1 VCNAASDALLQSHFI
16 WLGSGSEGQVGL
28 LSHSA
33 GLIEILAAQDD
44 EGASGPRQML
54 PAPLEQARLS
64 RVRIG
69 VSDPKQRDLD
79 SVGRAASW
87 LRERSKDP
95 DPIPFGRAKD
105 RQGWPAQGKP
115 DETVTHL
122 RPVELQ
128 DWQAHRQS
136 DVFAEAVAR
145 ATQEQGEPDLV
156 EAPSALQNRHAF
168 GSIAARFAVAM
179 GVSALVALV
188 FVAAFPA
195 SQGPADGD
203 GLASLPALKS
213 LRSSLFPAPQ
223 RTPAPTL
230 VIRDGSGPVNERLSL
245 GVNVKSPDPGAT
257 VTIDRMPAGARL
269 TVGRRMSAG
278 EWRVPAQEIS
288 DASVIPP
295 ADFVGV
301 MKLTAELG
309 GSDGAALVSSVVR
322 LTWTSAR
329 PGGPAVEGAST
340 SVATVPSSP
349 AASTPQQQPQQ
360 QQPIASAEPPVA
372 ARAEP
377 PAREINPNEVAGFV
391 RRAQELLATGD
402 LQAARL
408 LLLRAAQAHDARA
421 ALLLAKSFDPIVSK
435 RFGMADAEPDLAQAR
450 NWYQKA
456 EEWGAS
462 EARRGLDALASHTR

>member
-1 VCNAASDALLQSHFI
+1 
-16 WLGSGSEGQVGL
+16 
-28 LSHSA
+28 
-33 GLIEILAAQDD
+33 
-44 EGASGPRQML
+44 
-54 PAPLEQARLS
+54 
-64 RVRIG
+64 
-69 VSDPKQRDLD
+69 
-79 SVGRAASW
+79 
-87 LRERSKDP
+87 
-95 DPIPFGRAKD
+95 
-105 RQGWPAQGKP
+105 
-115 DETVTHL
+115 
-122 RPVELQ
+122 
-128 DWQAHRQS
+128 
-136 DVFAEAVAR
+136 
-145 ATQEQGEPDLV
+145 
-156 EAPSALQNRHAF
+156 
-168 GSIAARFAVAM
+168 
-179 GVSALVALV
+179 
-188 FVAAFPA
+188 
-195 SQGPADGD
+195 
-203 GLASLPALKS
+203 
-213 LRSSLFPAPQ
+213 
-223 RTPAPTL
+223 
-230 VIRDGSGPVNERLSL
+230 
-245 GVNVKSPDPGAT
+245 
-257 VTIDRMPAGARL
+257 MPAGAKL

-462 EARRGLDALASHTR
+462 EARRELDALASHTR

>member
-1 VCNAASDALLQSHFI
+1 
-16 WLGSGSEGQVGL
+16 
-28 LSHSA
+28 
-33 GLIEILAAQDD
+33 
-44 EGASGPRQML
+44 M
-54 PAPLEQARLS
+54 
-64 RVRIG
+64 
-69 VSDPKQRDLD
+69 SDPKQRDLD

-95 DPIPFGRAKD
+95 DPIPLGRAKD
-105 RQGWPAQGKP
+105 RQDWPAQGRP

-122 RPVELQ
+122 RPVEPR
-128 DWQAHRQS
+128 DWQIHKQS

-145 ATQEQGEPDLV
+145 AMQEQGEPDLV

-195 SQGPADGD
+195 SQGPADED

-223 RTPAPTL
+223 RKPAPSL

-269 TVGRRMSAG
+269 TVGRRMSSS

-301 MKLTAELG
+301 MNLTAELD

-329 PGGPAVEGAST
+329 PGDPVGGASA
-340 SVATVPSSP
+340 SASSP
-349 AASTPQQQPQQ
+349 APSTPQQQPQQ
-360 QQPIASAEPPVA
+360 QQPVASPAPPVV

-377 PAREINPNEVAGFV
+377 PVREINPNEVADFV

-435 RFGMADAEPDLAQAR
+435 RIGMADAEPDLAQAR

-462 EARRGLDALASHTR
+462 EARRELDALASYPR